1 MIEQFK
7 EKFQKQGYQN
17 LTPIQ
22 EAVYKLMVDGN
33 DIIGLSPTGS
43 GKTVAFT
50 LPVVSNLTAGDGIQ
64 AMVIEPS
71 QELAMQTTN
80 VMRDWAKDFDLK
92 VLSLIGGANV
102 KRQHE
107 QLKKR
112 PEIVIGTPGR
122 IMSLINEKRLKTNLI
137 KQVVVDEADDLLQ
150 EGSLVKVQEIVTSF
164 ENDFQISYFSATETD
179 VLHNV
184 DKYFGRS
191 AEIIDV
197 RNIDKTR
204 GNVKH
209 GLFEISRGKR
219 NEMLKRFLNIP
230 NFRALVFVNQNNSVQ
245 KVFNYF
251 KHLNLNSVK
260 MLSADQNKIDR
271 KKALDDFR
279 MGRIKLLITT
289 DVAARGLD
297 IEKLPVVINFDL
309 PDNANNYIH
318 RVGRTGRMGEPG
330 LVINF
335 GDDHDLRDLKKMLK
349 DSEYNLTKIFYYNQ
363 AIVDE
368 VEETNDNNAEKHRSK
383 SVKKSRL
390 KDNDFKVKKEDITK
404 NNPVKKKKNRKRNQ
418 KNKGKR
424 KNN

>member
-7 EKFQKQGYQN
+7 EKFQQIGFN
-17 LTPIQ
+17 DLTPIQ
-22 EAVYKLMVDGN
+22 EAVFQPMTSGN

-43 GKTVAFT
+43 GKTIAFT
-50 LPVVSNLTAGDGIQ
+50 LPLINSLSAGEGIQ
-64 AMVIEPS
+64 AMVVEPS
-71 QELAMQTTN
+71 QELAMQTAN

-92 VLSLIGGANV
+92 VLALIGGANV
-102 KRQHE
+102 KRQQE

-112 PEIVIGTPGR
+112 PEIIVGTPGR
-122 IMSLINEKRLKTNLI
+122 IMSLINEKRLKTNFI
-137 KQVVVDEADDLLQ
+137 KQVVIDEADDLLQ

-164 ENDFQISYFSATETD
+164 ENNFQMSYFSATETS
-179 VLHNV
+179 VLKNV
-184 DKYFGRS
+184 DQYFGRS
-191 AEIIDV
+191 AEMIDV
-197 RNIDKTR
+197 RNIDQTR
-204 GNVKH
+204 GKVKH

-219 NEMLKRFLNIP
+219 NEMLKRFLNIS

-251 KHLNLNSVK
+251 KHLNVNSVK

-279 MGRIKLLITT
+279 LGRIKLLITT

-297 IEKLPVVINFDL
+297 IEKLPAVINFDL
-309 PDNANNYIH
+309 PSTSNNYIH

-335 GDDHDLRDLKKMLK
+335 GDDHDLRDLKKLLQG
-349 DSEYNLTKIFYYNQ
+349 SEYDLTKIFYYNQ
-363 AIVDE
+363 ELVDE
-368 VEETNDNNAEKHRSK
+368 VKETNHKKAAKHQSK
-383 SVKKSRL
+383 KL
-390 KDNDFKVKKEDITK
+390 KDNHPKFQRQENENLMK
-404 NNPVKKKKNRKRNQ
+404 NKKNKHRKRDQ

-424 KNN
+424 KK